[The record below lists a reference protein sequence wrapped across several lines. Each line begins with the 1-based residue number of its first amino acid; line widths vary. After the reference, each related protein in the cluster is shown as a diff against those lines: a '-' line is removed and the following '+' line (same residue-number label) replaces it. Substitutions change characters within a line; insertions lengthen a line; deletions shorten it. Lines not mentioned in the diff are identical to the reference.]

1 MYVHAE
7 LHGAASVIIKNP
19 NEGQPIPPSTLF
31 QAGVMSVCQSK
42 AWEAKIITSAYWVHA
57 EQVCHISNLII
68 RQIFINVIY
77 FRFPKPLRLVSTSQR
92 ALL

>member
-57 EQVCHISNLII
+57 EQVCHISN
-68 RQIFINVIY
+68 FNNSPNIY
-77 FRFPKPLRLVSTSQR
+77 
-92 ALL
+92 